1 MEARDK
7 TRARGKVRFDG
18 CPRIVLEIVERGR
31 ERVKNDEHDLSV
43 SRRSREL
50 DTALGERR
58 DRSGVVRRREA
69 DRPEKIHGVP
79 L

>member
-43 SRRSREL
+43 SRTLQHVSL
-50 DTALGERR
+50 ERR

>member
-1 MEARDK
+1 M
-7 TRARGKVRFDG
+7 
-18 CPRIVLEIVERGR
+18 
-31 ERVKNDEHDLSV
+31 KNDEHDLSV

>member
-1 MEARDK
+1 M
-7 TRARGKVRFDG
+7 
-18 CPRIVLEIVERGR
+18 
-31 ERVKNDEHDLSV
+31 KNDEHDLSV
-43 SRRSREL
+43 YRRSREL
-50 DTALGERR
+50 DIALGERR